1 MKNLEIGYKFKD
13 LSLLETAFTHVS
25 YSHDNNLVSYDRME
39 YLGDSVLQLVV
50 SEYLY
55 NNYSHLDSGELSK
68 YRSHLVSTKNLSRIA
83 KNLHFDKY
91 IRIGRALNKVSD
103 ALMADLFESVLCAIY
118 LDGGMANAK
127 KFVMANV
134 IISNANINTVVS
146 EDYDYKTALQEY
158 VQSLE
163 NRPNIEYKLIKAEM
177 LNNENVFTMQIL
189 ANGEVLA
196 EITDKSKKQCEKRL
210 SRLALTKLKNTP
222 FTN

>member
-1 MKNLEIGYKFKD
+1 MP
-13 LSLLETAFTHVS
+13 
-25 YSHDNNLVSYDRME
+25 
-39 YLGDSVLQLVV
+39 
-50 SEYLY
+50 
-55 NNYSHLDSGELSK
+55 
-68 YRSHLVSTKNLSRIA
+68 
-83 KNLHFDKY
+83 
-91 IRIGRALNKVSD
+91 
-103 ALMADLFESVLCAIY
+103 
-118 LDGGMANAK
+118 NAK

-134 IISNANINTVVS
+134 IISNDNINTVVS

-163 NRPNIEYKLIKAEM
+163 NRPNIEYKLIKTEM

-196 EITDKSKKQCEKRL
+196 EIADKSKKQCEKRL